1 MPRQARAGRRGL
13 KTEEIRKLIGSG
25 VSKATEIQARLAERG
40 IKVST
45 PMIYTVKARM
55 AARRTGPKIGG
66 PRAAANGST
75 SPTDIKSLAR
85 FIRSV
90 QEVGGIESANSIL
103 AEMRE

>member
-1 MPRQARAGRRGL
+1 VGRRGL
-13 KTEEIRKLIGSG
+13 KSEEIRKLLGSG

-55 AARRTGPKIGG
+55 AARRTGRKVGR
-66 PRAAANGST
+66 PRATANGSAP
-75 SPTDIKSLAR
+75 STDIKSLAR

-90 QEVGGIESANSIL
+90 QDMGGIESAKSIL

>member
-1 MPRQARAGRRGL
+1 
-13 KTEEIRKLIGSG
+13 LIGSG

-40 IKVST
+40 IRVST

-55 AARRTGPKIGG
+55 AARRTARKVGR
-66 PRAAANGST
+66 PRAAANGSA
-75 SPTDIKSLAR
+75 SPTDIKTLAR

-90 QEVGGIESANSIL
+90 QEVGGTASAKSIL